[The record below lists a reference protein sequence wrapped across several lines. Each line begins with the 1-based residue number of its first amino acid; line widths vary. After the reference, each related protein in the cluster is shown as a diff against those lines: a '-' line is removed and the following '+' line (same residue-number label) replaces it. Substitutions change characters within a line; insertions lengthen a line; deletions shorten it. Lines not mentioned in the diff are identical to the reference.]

1 MDMGVSDGLEEQEMI
16 QNVNYYYH
24 YYYYYYY
31 SRMQIVCCENVFE
44 NVILQTVLKRYFRCL
59 PGYFR

>member
-1 MDMGVSDGLEEQEMI
+1 MDMGVSDGLEEQEII

-44 NVILQTVLKRYFRCL
+44 NVILQTVLKRY
-59 PGYFR
+59 

>member
-1 MDMGVSDGLEEQEMI
+1 MGVSDGLEEQEII

-24 YYYYYYY
+24 YYYY

-44 NVILQTVLKRYFRCL
+44 NVILQTVLK
-59 PGYFR
+59 

>member
-1 MDMGVSDGLEEQEMI
+1 MDMGVSDGLKEQEII

-24 YYYYYYY
+24 YY

-44 NVILQTVLKRYFRCL
+44 NVVLQTVLKRY
-59 PGYFR
+59 